1 MMTMPASDRPAGT
14 PADAYVL
21 LVEDDPDDIHVIR
34 RVLKRAP
41 ISIDVRTCSHGREAL
56 DYLEQ
61 ELTLEN
67 RRLPDLILLDLNMPV
82 MDGNTFLRAVRG
94 HRGLSFLPVCVFT
107 TSTDEDIIRRT
118 YDDGANAVISKVDS
132 LDGMSQILN
141 TIIEFWFKTASR
153 YYV

>member
-1 MMTMPASDRPAGT
+1 MMTIKASEQPADI

-41 ISIDVRTCSHGREAL
+41 ISIEVRTCAHGREAL
-56 DYLEQ
+56 DYLEH
-61 ELTLEN
+61 ELTLDN
-67 RRLPDLILLDLNMPV
+67 RPLPDLILLDLNMPV
-82 MDGNTFLRAVRG
+82 MDGNTFLRAVRD
-94 HRGLSFLPVCVFT
+94 HAGLSFLPICVFT

-132 LDGMSQILN
+132 LEGMSQILN
-141 TIIEFWFKTASR
+141 TIVDFWFKTANR